1 VTTDGDL
8 VNKSLVVVIGLLL
21 TVIGAM
27 VGHVT
32 TRAAMLEDTN
42 AQIREFQRQYVPRS
56 ELESRLETM
65 DVKLEAIRTILE
77 EQRNG

>member
-1 VTTDGDL
+1 MTANGDII
-8 VNKSLVVVIGLLL
+8 NKSLVAVVGLLL

-56 ELESRLETM
+56 ELESKLETM
-65 DVKLEAIRTILE
+65 DVKLEAIRTLLE